1 LEWFNRSRTGVILI
15 VFILI
20 IGIGVIYF
28 ADINIPFLAWIERG
42 FFNLLSPVIESFS
55 GFCHSFEKY
64 LDGVT
69 RVNELI
75 RENESLRKEILE
87 LERQKN
93 LMTMLSNENYRLREL
108 LNFKEFVPYQVIG
121 ASVVG
126 YSPDNRE
133 DKVLINRGSRDGIK
147 IRMPVISYNG
157 SLIGRI
163 DYVGAFSS
171 QVLLLNNPEFVVGG
185 IVQRS
190 DSRVIGLVRGRL
202 NDRQI
207 NVMENISWNTAREE
221 GDIKTGDI
229 IVTSG
234 LSNSF
239 PRGLPI
245 GEVINVEKDNYG
257 LSQKAEIELFMSL
270 KTVEEVLVITE
281 Y

>member
-126 YSPDNRE
+126 HSPDNRE

-157 SLIGRI
+157 SLVGRI

-270 KTVEEVLVITE
+270 KTVEEVLVITK

>member
-1 LEWFNRSRTGVILI
+1 LLI
-15 VFILI
+15 VLILI
-20 IGIGVIYF
+20 IGISVIYF
-28 ADINIPFLAWIERG
+28 TDINIPFLGWIGRG

-55 GFCHSFEKY
+55 GFYHSFEKY
-64 LDGVT
+64 WDGVT
-69 RVNELI
+69 SVNKLI

-87 LERQKN
+87 FERQKN
-93 LMTMLSNENYRLREL
+93 LMTMLSNENFRLREL
-108 LNFKEFVPYQVIG
+108 LNFKVFVPYQVIG
-121 ASVVG
+121 ATVIG

-133 DKVLINRGSRDGIK
+133 DKILINRGSRDGIK

-190 DSRVIGLVRGRL
+190 DSRVIGLVRGKL
-202 NDRQI
+202 NDRQV

-245 GEVINVEKDNYG
+245 GEVIKVEKDNYG
-257 LSQKAEIELFMSL
+257 LSQKAEIKLFMSL

>member
-1 LEWFNRSRTGVILI
+1 LEWFNRSRTGVLLI
-15 VFILI
+15 VLILI
-20 IGIGVIYF
+20 IGISVIYF
-28 ADINIPFLAWIERG
+28 TDINIPFLGWIGRG

-55 GFCHSFEKY
+55 GFYHSFEKY
-64 LDGVT
+64 WDGVT
-69 RVNELI
+69 SVNKLI

-87 LERQKN
+87 FERQKN
-93 LMTMLSNENYRLREL
+93 LMTMLSNENFRLREL
-108 LNFKEFVPYQVIG
+108 LNFKVFVPYQVIG
-121 ASVVG
+121 ATVIG

-133 DKVLINRGSRDGIK
+133 DKILINRGSRDGIK

-190 DSRVIGLVRGRL
+190 DSRVIGLVRGKL
-202 NDRQI
+202 NDRQV

-245 GEVINVEKDNYG
+245 GEVIKVEKDNYG
-257 LSQKAEIELFMSL
+257 LSQKAEIKLFMSL